1 MGRMPQGYVQ
11 EELRSSEELFKM
23 DSAGK
28 DSSGIQFVGLGWSQ
42 TDVSRGQ
49 ALGKPPISRAV
60 CPYNPRYCSVI
71 PRDGHVR
78 RRGNSPVIWVL

>member
-23 DSAGK
+23 DSAAK

-49 ALGKPPISRAV
+49 ALGKPPTVEPFAPTTQGTAASF
-60 CPYNPRYCSVI
+60 
-71 PRDGHVR
+71 
-78 RRGNSPVIWVL
+78 RGMVM